1 MTCKMMHQIGYGFYW
16 SIKKWSK
23 LGPKSFWLI
32 LRVFFVYALLH
43 LMSYKP
49 HDFSKWKSC
58 GNICG
63 KFHQYR
69 IFGYEVKNFQGFLY
83 WFKMQWNG
91 PFLVLLGPCS
101 LRYCSILLKFWPE
114 VVSNKT
120 NRVFEKPFKILNFSL
135 MEGTQ
140 SLHFCSILGPNVPL
154 ENQKYC

>member
-1 MTCKMMHQIGYGFYW
+1 MVKI
-16 SIKKWSK
+16 
-23 LGPKSFWLI
+23 GPKIFLAYFAS
-32 LRVFFVYALLH
+32 FFVYALLH
-43 LMSYKP
+43 LMSYDP
-49 HDFSKWKSC
+49 QDFSKWKSC

-91 PFLVLLGPCS
+91 PFLVLLGSCS
-101 LRYCSILLKFWPE
+101 LRYCSILLKFWSE

-135 MEGTQ
+135 MEGSQ